1 MAEVIAAGAA
11 LIGHNQVQDAEE
23 MRAIL
28 GRSGSVEW
36 HLIGRLQRNKV
47 NRALPLFDLIQ
58 SADSLRLA
66 RAISERAARPVRVLV
81 EVNVGGE
88 ETKSG
93 VPPEEAPALVQ
104 GMAALPRIRVEGLMA
119 VEPYREDPAD
129 ARPCFRRMRG
139 LFEDLGAL
147 RMPGV
152 DEVPLDG
159 HDELVSGGR
168 RGRVEHG
175 AHRHR
180 NLWPAA
186 TVTRL
191 AGEGAPYWQ
200 PCEAAMSSSAG
211 LTGSHV
217 SRDLFTA
224 RVRASVRKPSA

>member
-1 MAEVIAAGAA
+1 MPSSCADNYRRIRDSLPAHVALVVAAKGRTADEVAEVIAAGAA
-11 LIGHNQVQDAEE
+11 LIGHNQVQDAQE

-58 SADSLRLA
+58 SVDSLRLA

-104 GMAALPRIRVEGLMA
+104 GMAALPSIRVEGLMA
-119 VEPYREDPAD
+119 VEPYREDPDD
-129 ARPCFRRMRG
+129 ARPYFRRMRG

-152 DEVPLDG
+152 EMRSLSMGMTNSYQVA
-159 HDELVSGGR
+159 
-168 RGRVEHG
+168 VE
-175 AHRHR
+175 
-180 NLWPAA
+180 
-186 TVTRL
+186 
-191 AGEGAPYWQ
+191 EGSN
-200 PCEAAMSSSAG
+200 MVRIG
-211 LTGSHV
+211 
-217 SRDLFTA
+217 TA
-224 RVRASVRKPSA
+224 IFGPRPR